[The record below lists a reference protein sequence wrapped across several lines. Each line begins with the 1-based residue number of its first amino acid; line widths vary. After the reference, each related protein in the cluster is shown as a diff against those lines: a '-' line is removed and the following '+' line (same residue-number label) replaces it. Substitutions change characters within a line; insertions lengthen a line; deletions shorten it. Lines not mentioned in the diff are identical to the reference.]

1 MKGLRQTNT
10 ASKLHSQQSL
20 ILSIN
25 RYSRLESL
33 KIIVLVLYQAKSYR
47 AKEQIPYATN

>member
-33 KIIVLVLYQAKSYR
+33 QNYSFSALPGKII
-47 AKEQIPYATN
+47 